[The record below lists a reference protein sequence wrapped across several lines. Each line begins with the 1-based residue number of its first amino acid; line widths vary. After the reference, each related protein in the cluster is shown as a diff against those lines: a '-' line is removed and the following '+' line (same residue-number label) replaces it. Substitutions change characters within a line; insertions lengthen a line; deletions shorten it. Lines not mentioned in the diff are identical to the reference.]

1 MKLDLTHPQHRQGDD
16 YERRVGERLQQAL
29 PGVCIYFS
37 NEVLP
42 KLREFER
49 NSTGV
54 SVQRQTRR
62 RRERWI
68 RTSGSWSRDR
78 QTVIGEVTAFS
89 KPGADLLGNGRFES
103 ISLQRR
109 VRANLTADAAPSRPG
124 LAVPPMISI

>member
-103 ISLQRR
+103 ISLQRL
-109 VRANLTADAAPSRPG
+109 VRSELR
-124 LAVPPMISI
+124 IE

>member
-29 PGVCIYFS
+29 PGVGIYFS

-49 NSTGV
+49 NSPGV
-54 SVQRQTRR
+54 SVQRQTRH

-68 RTSGSWSRDR
+68 RTLGPPA
-78 QTVIGEVTAFS
+78 TVA
-89 KPGADLLGNGRFES
+89 
-103 ISLQRR
+103 RR
-109 VRANLTADAAPSRPG
+109 VREATLATPAFSRWRRGSRPRAHRFTEDKALFAFSG
-124 LAVPPMISI
+124 NVQDLSGGSGSVGPK